1 MIFEFDILIDA
12 FSFINITNE
21 ANIIF
26 IIFICHGELSHFAE
40 GVGDQS
46 QKDIRENHI
55 DEEKEKHAKKKL
67 SQIMSVIIFETDQ
80 IQIEC
85 TAGAH
90 PEIEKVQNT
99 LNRG

>member
-26 IIFICHGELSHFAE
+26 IIFISHCELSHFAE

-67 SQIMSVIIFETDQ
+67 SQIVSIIIFETDQ
-80 IQIEC
+80 IQIEGA
-85 TAGAH
+85 AGAH
-90 PEIEKVQNT
+90 PEIEKV
-99 LNRG
+99 